1 MEVRQNNNKEKGSF
15 FIEID
20 DVVVAELIYSW
31 LGLSRMILE
40 HTEVSSS
47 LKGQGAGK
55 LLVVKAIEYA
65 RENKIKIIPVC
76 PYAKSVFEK
85 TPEFRDVL

>member
-20 DVVVAELIYSW
+20 NVVLAELFYTW
-31 LGLSRMILE
+31 LGLSRMIIE
-40 HTEVSSS
+40 HTEVSIT

>member
-1 MEVRQNNNKEKGSF
+1 MEVRQNNTKEKGTF
-15 FIEID
+15 FIETDKII
-20 DVVVAELIYSW
+20 VAELFYTW
-31 LGLSRMILE
+31 LGLSRMIIE
-40 HTEVSSS
+40 HTAVSAS